1 MRTIKFRGRLIG
13 GNEWLHGSLLKQSYK
28 REDRWYI
35 GYVQNGSIQ
44 GREIDPD
51 TIGEYTGI
59 NDALDREIYEGDIV
73 KIDGCP
79 EKGNLIVVFYEGS
92 FALATP
98 KEYAS
103 LQQGAHPYLNDYA
116 RLTDLG
122 IFDYQGLYRVLGNI
136 TDNPELIKEG

>member
-1 MRTIKFRGRLIG
+1 MRTIKFRGKRTDNGEWVSGDILHCEKNFRKYIEILHWQEEPFK
-13 GNEWLHGSLLKQSYK
+13 NEVITDSVGQ
-28 REDRWYI
+28 
-35 GYVQNGSIQ
+35 
-44 GREIDPD
+44 
-51 TIGEYTGI
+51 YTGI
-59 NDALDREIYEGDIV
+59 NDALDHEIYEGDIV

-79 EKGNLIVVFYEGS
+79 EKGYLIVVFYEGS

-98 KEYAS
+98 KEYAC
-103 LQQGAHPYLNDYA
+103 LQQGAHPYFNDYA